1 MRTYSAIFSLGAAGS
16 ALAWPGFSR
25 HANLARAAH
34 ETRQAVTPPAARE
47 PVAATWFAS
56 WHAKDFPLSNVS
68 WHKVRLDDS
77 WRAEHHFTF
86 GPSSQYTT
94 VTYSFALTTPDV
106 NVVNVTDPDVFKDF
120 VSTAHANNCS
130 AAISVG
136 GWTGSQYFSTAVAT
150 TENRTAFVKTLT
162 SLVQENNLDGLDFE
176 QVDIDFVWYS
186 LLIFLSVCSW
196 EYPGLAGIG
205 CNTKSPNDTSNFLAF
220 LQELRTALPN
230 TTFSAATAITPFVG
244 PDQST
249 PSTNVSEF
257 ASLLDYIAIMN
268 YDIWGPWSTSVG
280 PNAPLNDSCVA
291 DPTNQVGSA
300 VSAIE
305 AWTSAGIPADQL
317 VLGVAGYGHGFSVSP
332 TDAFTA
338 NGTLAAYPPF
348 NKTFT
353 PQGDAW
359 DEAPEAGALDVCGNP
374 EALSGNWDFWG
385 LIAGGF
391 LNGNGT
397 ANTAEEIAYRYDEC
411 SQTPYVYNK
420 TSNIMVAY
428 DDATSF
434 AAKGSFIKSLGLR
447 GFAMWEAGGDFD
459 DILLDSIRSSA
470 GFPEVDPDEEECEGP
485 TTVAP
490 TATASVPVTVTSSAT
505 TPTSSPEPDDE
516 CEEE

>member
-34 ETRQAVTPPAARE
+34 EARQAAAPPTAKE

-68 WHKVRLDDS
+68 WHK
-77 WRAEHHFTF
+77 
-86 GPSSQYTT
+86 YTT

-150 TENRTAFVKTLT
+150 AENRTAFVKTLT
-162 SLVQENNLDGLDFE
+162 SLVQENSLDGLDF
-176 QVDIDFVWYS
+176 D
-186 LLIFLSVCSW
+186 W

-268 YDIWGPWSTSVG
+268 YDIWGPWSTGVG

-305 AWTSAGIPADQL
+305 AWTGAGIPADQL

-359 DEAPEAGALDVCGNP
+359 DEVPEAGALDVCGNP

-470 GFPEVDPDEEECEGP
+470 GSPEVDPDEEECEGA

-490 TATASVPVTVTSSAT
+490 TATISVPATATSSAAT
-505 TPTSSPEPDDE
+505 SASSPDPDDE